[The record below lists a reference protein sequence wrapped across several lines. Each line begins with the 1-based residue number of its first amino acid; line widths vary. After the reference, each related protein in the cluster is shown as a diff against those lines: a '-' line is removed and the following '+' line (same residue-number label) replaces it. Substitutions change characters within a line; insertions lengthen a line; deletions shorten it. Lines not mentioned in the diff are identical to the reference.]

1 MNEPASL
8 AVTGRGKQPGLA
20 AANLLSTE
28 LIDLT
33 RSELFA
39 IVPQSGQTF
48 PFMPSTIVPPL
59 LQRGIAVRVL
69 HSCEAEWETPGFAAL
84 EQAGAVMRSTIL
96 LPHSIV
102 IRDRSIL
109 YISHPDANHPMS
121 RQLTRV
127 RNDVL
132 ARLLA
137 VTFDAIWSASAS
149 RRDEAA
155 AAEFRDLARVLSQGL
170 TDERAAAR
178 MHMSKRTLA
187 RRIASMMDLL
197 DAESRFQAGV
207 QAAMRGW
214 L

>member
-1 MNEPASL
+1 MNEL
-8 AVTGRGKQPGLA
+8 ATLVKAGREKRQGMA
-20 AANLLSTE
+20 AADLLSAE

-39 IVPQSGQTF
+39 IVPETGRTF
-48 PFMPSTIVPPL
+48 PFVPATLVPRL
-59 LQRGIAVRVL
+59 LERGVAVRVL

-84 EQAGAVMRSTIL
+84 ERMGAAMRSTIL

-102 IRDRSIL
+102 IRDRSFL
-109 YISHPDANHPMS
+109 YISHPDASHPMS

-132 ARLLA
+132 ARLFA

-149 RRDEAA
+149 RRDDGATG
-155 AAEFRDLARVLSQGL
+155 EFRDLARLLNQGL
-170 TDERAAAR
+170 TDDRAAAR
-178 MHMSKRTLA
+178 LHMSRRTFA
-187 RRIASMMDLL
+187 RRMASMMDLL

-207 QAAMRGW
+207 QAATRGW